1 MKEKVIST
9 IDELVRALEDGYTNF
24 YTKGFI
30 NHSFH
35 ITFGNKEGI
44 YEVDDLADD
53 LIICMD
59 AQEVLEWFEDDFNK
73 GTFIAE
79 D

>member
-1 MKEKVIST
+1 MEEKIIRN
-9 IDELVRALEDGYTNF
+9 IDELVRALEEGYTNF

-35 ITFGNKEGI
+35 ITFGVKEGI
-44 YEVDDLADD
+44 YEVYDLADN
-53 LIICMD
+53 LIVWMD
-59 AQEVLEWFEDDFNK
+59 AQEVLEWFEDDFNE

>member
-1 MKEKVIST
+1 MEENIIKN
-9 IDELVRALEDGYTNF
+9 IDELVRALEGGYTNF

-30 NHSFH
+30 NHSYH
-35 ITFGNKEGI
+35 ITFRDKEGI
-44 YEVDDLADD
+44 YEVNDLADD

-59 AQEVLEWFEDDFNK
+59 AEEVLEWFEDDFNK